1 MMVII
6 SVGFSYE
13 RKKIFFFLFE
23 TKIFIFFS
31 FFNFFFTACSIF
43 VVVRKLVGNFF
54 SFWAHDG
61 LNEILYFHYKEVQ
74 FNLL

>member
-13 RKKIFFFLFE
+13 RKKFFFLFE
-23 TKIFIFFS
+23 TKIFIFFFRS
-31 FFNFFFTACSIF
+31 LIFFFTACSIF

-61 LNEILYFHYKEVQ
+61 LNEILYFHYKEV
-74 FNLL
+74 